1 MEEHLICIYLPYKS
15 QPDKNDGKPSFI
27 KTSRILYF
35 ARYIFYRDLMLE
47 RLKIIQYKEL
57 YRSVLSPYIY
67 KVCLLTWKT
76 CNYEFD
82 FECTFINFP
91 HTALYILKSTQ
102 NRCADNNKNTNGK
115 ILEKEIR
122 KIFFG

>member
-57 YRSVLSPYIY
+57 YRSVS
-67 KVCLLTWKT
+67 TWKT